1 MSIRARSFAFQIAT
15 FLTVTVLNGCGGGG
29 ASAPAVGMA
38 PAPAAA
44 TAVPGAPKPSSSP
57 AATAMSTTANITFA
71 IPAVNQSIATSR
83 RSQYVSSATNSA
95 GFTVSGATTV
105 IQLTATSPNCNVAA
119 SGARNCSIVFPA
131 PSGANVPFV
140 VSTFA
145 SSDGSGTPLSTVH
158 SSQTIVL
165 GQANTINVTLDAV
178 VTRINVS
185 VGATSFTIG
194 TPATA
199 TVIVTP
205 LDAAGKII
213 ALGSSNLVDVNDA
226 PITLSL
232 RNSETAATQLST
244 TTIGTS
250 PITLSYSGGTP
261 NAGDAI
267 VTASAA
273 STASGVVT
281 TSAATV
287 PFQSAPSAPNGAQ
300 LPPFGVYTSCEID
313 TNLANCE
320 AEDLK
325 MTQYGLTMEIN
336 YLSTAAHKTGSN
348 SLQAWAQYDA
358 SIGIMQWINLK
369 EVLNESD
376 ALTGTYLTGGSLG
389 HDCGSKTNQE
399 VIQCIDTV
407 LSAVPGFRYGYY
419 IYDEPGCPEPIGY
432 CYASL
437 SAGHYKNIE
446 ELATFLQSVSTHPV
460 LGIQVG
466 GVGTN
471 IGNQDMFTC
480 NNACGGSYYMS
491 GPHSPNTGGDDYPVS
506 GDPVATKAGLINVG
520 QAVKSIVEVLAGP
533 TSGNTAETM
542 SWVVQAFSWL
552 QEAAPGAFNC
562 TSMINCPMITQTQ
575 LQEQR
580 DEALYYAGAAGKPI
594 QYFFWYYWPDINCH
608 GSFNT
613 VNGLTPM
620 CDAQTNLNAL
630 KAADQASF
638 PSAPPTI
645 Q

>member
-1 MSIRARSFAFQIAT
+1 M
-15 FLTVTVLNGCGGGG
+15 
-29 ASAPAVGMA
+29 
-38 PAPAAA
+38 
-44 TAVPGAPKPSSSP
+44 
-57 AATAMSTTANITFA
+57 
-71 IPAVNQSIATSR
+71 
-83 RSQYVSSATNSA
+83 
-95 GFTVSGATTV
+95 
-105 IQLTATSPNCNVAA
+105 AA

-194 TPATA
+194 TPAST

-267 VTASAA
+267 VTASSA

-313 TNLANCE
+313 TNLSGCE

-336 YLSTAAHKTGSN
+336 YLSTAAHNTGSN

-358 SIGIMQWINLK
+358 GIGMMQWINLK
-369 EVLNESD
+369 DALTDSD
-376 ALTGTYLTGGSLG
+376 ALTGTALSGGSLG
-389 HDCGSKTNQE
+389 RDCGAANNQQ
-399 VIQCIDTV
+399 VIACIEST
-407 LSAVPGFRYGYY
+407 LSAVPGFNYGFYL
-419 IYDEPGCPEPIGY
+419 YDEPGCPEPIGY
-432 CYASL
+432 CNASL
-437 SAGHYKNIE
+437 SAGHHKNIE
-446 ELATFLQSVSTHPV
+446 ELAAYIQTISTHPT
-460 LGIQVG
+460 LGIQSG
-466 GVGTN
+466 GANSIAANQNLYSCNGT
-471 IGNQDMFTC
+471 
-480 NNACGGSYYMS
+480 CGASYYIS
-491 GPHSPNTGGDDYPVS
+491 GPHSPNAGGDDYPIS
-506 GDPVATKAGLINVG
+506 GDPAATKAGLTDVG
-520 QAVKSIVEVLAGP
+520 PAVRSIVDVLSGP

-542 SWVVQAFSWL
+542 SWAGQAFSWF
-552 QEAAPGAFNC
+552 QEAAPGQFGC
-562 TSMINCPMITQTQ
+562 TSMAVCPMITQTQ
-575 LQEQR
+575 LLEQR
-580 DEALYYAGAAGKPI
+580 DEALYNAKAGGKPI
-594 QYFFWYYWPDINCH
+594 KYFFWYYWPDLNC
-608 GSFNT
+608 GATN
-613 VNGLTPM
+613 NLPNPTPN
-620 CDAQTNLNAL
+620 CSPLTNLSAL
-630 KAADQASF
+630 KAADQAPF
-638 PSAPPTI
+638 PTVPPVI

>member
-1 MSIRARSFAFQIAT
+1 MKNICKNVAITLVALITFSGCSGGSTTNSSIPIMRQNPIEPQPIPSSNSPTNGPVVGVTPTPGPINPQPSPSSGLPLPKPTGSMTPVSPSPTNTGTTATPVNTPTVGPPSPTMSAPTIQPAPPSAYP
-15 FLTVTVLNGCGGGG
+15 TVT
-29 ASAPAVGMA
+29 P
-38 PAPAAA
+38 
-44 TAVPGAPKPSSSP
+44 
-57 AATAMSTTANITFA
+57 
-71 IPAVNQSIATSR
+71 IPA
-83 RSQYVSSATNSA
+83 
-95 GFTVSGATTV
+95 G
-105 IQLTATSPNCNVAA
+105 
-119 SGARNCSIVFPA
+119 
-131 PSGANVPFV
+131 
-140 VSTFA
+140 
-145 SSDGSGTPLSTVH
+145 
-158 SSQTIVL
+158 
-165 GQANTINVTLDAV
+165 VT
-178 VTRINVS
+178 
-185 VGATSFTIG
+185 
-194 TPATA
+194 
-199 TVIVTP
+199 
-205 LDAAGKII
+205 
-213 ALGSSNLVDVNDA
+213 
-226 PITLSL
+226 
-232 RNSETAATQLST
+232 
-244 TTIGTS
+244 
-250 PITLSYSGGTP
+250 
-261 NAGDAI
+261 
-267 VTASAA
+267 
-273 STASGVVT
+273 
-281 TSAATV
+281 
-287 PFQSAPSAPNGAQ
+287 AQ

-542 SWVVQAFSWL
+542 SWVGQAFSWL